1 MQMIRVHGTCVA
13 IDGEGVLLRGRP
25 GSGKSDLALRLIDGG
40 ALLVA
45 DDQTE
50 LSRRG
55 DAIAAAAPEAIAGR
69 IEIRGV
75 GILACPSVAT
85 APLRLVVDLVGADE
99 VERLPEA
106 QNCRYL
112 GRSVP
117 LLRLAAFEASTPAKI
132 RLALAATAP
141 AAGAATARPA
151 TARPATVRR
160 AARPAARGVGRVA

>member
-13 IDGEGVLLRGRP
+13 IAGEGVLLRGMP

-40 ALLVA
+40 ARLVA

-50 LSRRG
+50 LTRRG
-55 DAIAAAAPEAIAGR
+55 GAITATAPTAIAGR

-85 APLRLVVDLVGADE
+85 ARLALVVDLVDAGA

-106 QNCRYL
+106 QSCVYL
-112 GRSVP
+112 ERP
-117 LLRLAAFEASTPAKI
+117 IALLRLAAFEASTPAKI
-132 RLALAATAP
+132 RLALAA
-141 AAGAATARPA
+141 AASQP
-151 TARPATVRR
+151 PRR
-160 AARPAARGVGRVA
+160 AARSVGGAA